1 MFQEQYGKV
10 IDRVRQD
17 HPGITVV
24 VQSILP
30 VSAVQK
36 AKCSY
41 VNNGRIAV
49 YNALLE
55 ELAAEKDCL
64 YLNVA
69 EAVTGEDGCLRK
81 ELTSDGIHLNKR
93 LYEKNNSPGRG
104 ICFTIIL
111 ERSSAI
117 RNI

>member
-1 MFQEQYGKV
+1 M

-36 AKCSY
+36 AKC
-41 VNNGRIAV
+41 NNGRIAV

-55 ELAAEKDCL
+55 ELAAEKDGL

-81 ELTSDGIHLNKR
+81 ELTSDGIHLNTAECVEWQEYLKTHPV
-93 LYEKNNSPGRG
+93 EKG
-104 ICFTIIL
+104 L
-111 ERSSAI
+111 
-117 RNI
+117 

>member
-55 ELAAEKDCL
+55 ELAAEKDGL

-69 EAVTGEDGCLRK
+69 EAVTVKNDCLRK
-81 ELTSDGIHLNKR
+81 ELISDGIHLHTAECVEWREYLKAHPV
-93 LYEKNNSPGRG
+93 EKG
-104 ICFTIIL
+104 L
-111 ERSSAI
+111 
-117 RNI
+117 

>member
-1 MFQEQYGKV
+1 M
-10 IDRVRQD
+10 IDRIRQN

-81 ELTSDGIHLNKR
+81 ELTSDGIHLNTAECVEWREYLKTHPV
-93 LYEKNNSPGRG
+93 EKG
-104 ICFTIIL
+104 L
-111 ERSSAI
+111 
-117 RNI
+117 

>member
-1 MFQEQYGKV
+1 M

-55 ELAAEKDCL
+55 ELAAEKDGL
-64 YLNVA
+64 
-69 EAVTGEDGCLRK
+69 
-81 ELTSDGIHLNKR
+81 
-93 LYEKNNSPGRG
+93 
-104 ICFTIIL
+104 
-111 ERSSAI
+111 
-117 RNI
+117 

>member
-1 MFQEQYGKV
+1 M

-49 YNALLE
+49 CNALLE
-55 ELAAEKDCL
+55 ELAAE
-64 YLNVA
+64 NVA

-81 ELTSDGIHLNKR
+81 ELTSDGIHLNTAECVEWQEYLKTHPV
-93 LYEKNNSPGRG
+93 EKG
-104 ICFTIIL
+104 L
-111 ERSSAI
+111 
-117 RNI
+117 

>member
-55 ELAAEKDCL
+55 ELAAEKDGL

-81 ELTSDGIHLNKR
+81 ELTSDGIHLNTAECVEWQEYLKTHPG
-93 LYEKNNSPGRG
+93 EKG
-104 ICFTIIL
+104 L
-111 ERSSAI
+111 
-117 RNI
+117 